1 MKRWQISISKG
12 RLVTIPPCSI
22 HSPWITDITSLL
34 IETGYNITHIV
45 TKCFRFSWPYSQ
57 RLNSELRFTKELGR
71 NQNQLFFLTLG
82 CGRRFLDARRPF

>member
-1 MKRWQISISKG
+1 MKRWQMSISKG

-45 TKCFRFSWPYSQ
+45 TECFRFSLLYSQ
-57 RLNSELRFTKELGR
+57 SLITKHSVMPKKSFELRFTKVMRR
-71 NQNQLFFLTLG
+71 NRN
-82 CGRRFLDARRPF
+82 R